1 MSEVDQRNVNN
12 VMRERN

>member
-1 MSEVDQRNVNN
+1 MSDVDQRNVNN